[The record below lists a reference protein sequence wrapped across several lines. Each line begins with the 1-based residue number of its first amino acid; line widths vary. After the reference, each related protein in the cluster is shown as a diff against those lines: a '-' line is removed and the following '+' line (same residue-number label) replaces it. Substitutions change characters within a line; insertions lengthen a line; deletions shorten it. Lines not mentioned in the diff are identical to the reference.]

1 MAVLGETPM
10 TIQFAAI
17 AIMAAGMGLS
27 AIGGRIASKRLGAP
41 APGGS

>member
-1 MAVLGETPM
+1 LGETPM

-27 AIGGRIASKRLGAP
+27 AIGGRSASERLKAP
-41 APGGS
+41 ALGGS